1 MKDFERKSPFEFNES
16 YISQNV
22 ESELF
27 DQFILPWAQGM
38 QGNSI
43 LDLGGGTG
51 VEGNLLRSKSYDVYL
66 ADLSLTMLNASDIQK
81 KIQADAELLPF
92 TNQIFSGV
100 IFKDVWIFLSPS
112 QRSAVLSEMKRVLE
126 KNGSIFLMSQ
136 YGSATRI
143 YYIPRNSKYPQKST
157 CNSFDEFVCSY
168 EKLTNAGDQIIS
180 IEHRSTIEDTAELA
194 EQVGLSMVKS
204 DEYAFDSKLAEQ
216 NRWISR
222 SGFMIELQKDS

>member
-157 CNSFDEFVCSY
+157 CNSFDEFVRSY